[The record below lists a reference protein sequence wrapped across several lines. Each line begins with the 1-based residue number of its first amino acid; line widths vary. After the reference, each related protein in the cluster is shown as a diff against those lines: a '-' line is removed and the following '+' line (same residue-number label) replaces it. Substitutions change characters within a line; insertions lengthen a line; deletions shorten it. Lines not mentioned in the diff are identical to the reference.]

1 MIEKLQNIDRR
12 IIFVLVLIGIA
23 LPLLNPI
30 GLPVKI
36 TYTTQAF
43 FDTIDAL
50 PDGSTVV
57 MAVDY
62 SPGAAP
68 EVEPQCNA
76 VARHLF
82 YDKDVNVIFVSIVT
96 TGPMFTEK
104 LLTSIEGHDRVYGED
119 YVHLGYLA
127 GEETAISAMAQNF
140 KKAYPTDFYGTPSSD
155 LPVLDGITDA
165 SDVDAFMV
173 FTASEPS
180 QYVRQ
185 IEGKYG
191 TPLAVGINAVIFTTN
206 LPYLDSGQIF
216 GIINGLTGA
225 AEYELLIGRPGIATA
240 GMDALSATH
249 LIVLFFIIA
258 GNIIRFLGDGKKKN
272 EKKGA

>member
-1 MIEKLQNIDRR
+1 MLDKLRYIDRR
-12 IIFVLVLIGIA
+12 VIFVLVLVAIA

-30 GLPVKI
+30 GLPVEI
-36 TYTTQAF
+36 TYTTQMF
-43 FDTIDAL
+43 YDKLDSL
-50 PDGSTVV
+50 PENATVV

-68 EVEPQCNA
+68 EVEPQANA

-82 YDKDVNVIFVSIVT
+82 YEKNVNVIFVSIVT

-104 LLTSIEGHDRVYGED
+104 LLDSIEGHDRVYGED

-127 GEETAISAMAQNF
+127 GEETAISAMAQNLP
-140 KKAYPTDFYGTPSSD
+140 KAYSTDFYGTPTSE
-155 LPVLDGITDA
+155 LPLLDEV
-165 SDVDAFMV
+165 VDANDFDAFIV

-191 TPLAVGINAVIFTTN
+191 IPLAVGINAVIFTTN

-225 AEYELLIGRPGIATA
+225 AEYELLIGQPGIATA

-249 LIVLFFIIA
+249 LVVLFFILI
-258 GNIIRFLGDGKKKN
+258 GNIIRFVTDKN
-272 EKKGA
+272 DAKKKGAK